1 MARITRVMR
10 ALVRLVM
17 AADASGEV
25 RSTEPDLCVDGL
37 RGGRVHMR
45 GLRTSVAILTA
56 TITIS
61 LALTSAPASASGLSL
76 VLRTLDGSQ
85 NNLTHPSWGQ
95 AGTQYLRVGHANYA
109 DGISAMVSGPSPR
122 YVSNRVFNDR
132 GQNIFSEGG
141 VTNWGWVWG
150 QFLDH
155 DIGLRDE
162 TSTGSAALP
171 FNAGDPLESFRNDF
185 GAISFSR
192 TPAAPGTGVATPR
205 QQINTISSYIDA
217 SNVYGTTKDR
227 LLWLRAGPLAP
238 GATPGAALMLT
249 TDGYL
254 PRRSARGDDASA
266 PPMDLMGALLA
277 TPDRAV
283 VAGDVRANENSALT
297 MMHTLFAR
305 EHNRIVAA
313 LPDWLSAEEK
323 FQIARRVI
331 GAEVQRITYAEFLP
345 ALGVRLAPYHG
356 YDPRENAGLANEFA
370 AVGYRA
376 HSMIH
381 GEFEPFVPA
390 ARYSAAQLEAFEAM
404 GIEVELDGSNVK
416 LRIPLNVAFGNPDLL
431 EQVGI
436 DAFVTGLGERQ
447 YRNDEQI
454 DNTLRSV
461 LFQVPRPGVDPAS
474 CGGPVVL
481 PECFSVVSDLGAI
494 DIQRAR
500 DHGMPRYNDM
510 RRAYGL
516 APKGSFTA
524 ITGEATQQF
533 PTDPLITGDPIDDPE
548 ILDFTLLLDA
558 DGHVVTPG
566 TPEALDAV
574 VVGVRR
580 TTLAARLKAI
590 YGDVNSV
597 DAFVGMMSE
606 KHLKGAEFGELQLA
620 IWKKQFE
627 VLRDGDRFFYQV
639 DPALPLID
647 AFFGIDYRHTLSD
660 IVRLNAGLTLPANV
674 FLFTGD

>member
-1 MARITRVMR
+1 
-10 ALVRLVM
+10 
-17 AADASGEV
+17 
-25 RSTEPDLCVDGL
+25 
-37 RGGRVHMR
+37 MR

-227 LLWLRAGPLAP
+227 LLWLRAGPLSP
-238 GATPGAALMLT
+238 GAMPGAALMLT

-313 LPDWLSAEEK
+313 LPNWLSAEEK
-323 FQIARRVI
+323 FQIARRVV
-331 GAEVQRITYAEFLP
+331 GAEVQRITYTEFLP

-356 YDPRENAGLANEFA
+356 YDPRENAGL
-370 AVGYRA
+370 
-376 HSMIH
+376 
-381 GEFEPFVPA
+381 
-390 ARYSAAQLEAFEAM
+390 
-404 GIEVELDGSNVK
+404 
-416 LRIPLNVAFGNPDLL
+416 
-431 EQVGI
+431 
-436 DAFVTGLGERQ
+436 
-447 YRNDEQI
+447 
-454 DNTLRSV
+454 
-461 LFQVPRPGVDPAS
+461 AS

-533 PTDPLITGDPIDDPE
+533 PTDPLITGNPIDDPE

-606 KHLKGAEFGELQLA
+606 KHLKGAEFGELELA

-627 VLRDGDRFFYQV
+627 ALRDGDRFFYQV
-639 DPALPLID
+639 DPALQLIYALFVIDFQHTPLVMID
-647 AFFGIDYRHTLSD
+647 
-660 IVRLNAGLTLPANV
+660 LTP
-674 FLFTGD
+674 